1 MSSGLILL
9 NLFHTPPA
17 KENFLAQ
24 KSDHVSPSK
33 SGPWPSSLGLT
44 SCPPTPSI
52 FQPRRRTCSHWHLS
66 SLSCY
71 WLWPLFKF
79 HFPSSLP
86 LLTYTLVFLP
96 HSRQHANIL
105 SWKDFFP
112 LTQEASFGLNV
123 YCHYFYGLPTTW
135 YWNCWIMDLILWT
148 SHTFL
153 EVTVSIS
160 ISLELHSMCW
170 AYGRTFI
177 WSA

>member
-1 MSSGLILL
+1 MSALQNLDPGHLPLVSPLACLHPVSSNHTDILAPIDTYPLCLVTGSGL
-9 NLFHTPPA
+9 
-17 KENFLAQ
+17 
-24 KSDHVSPSK
+24 
-33 SGPWPSSLGLT
+33 
-44 SCPPTPSI
+44 C
-52 FQPRRRTCSHWHLS
+52 
-66 SLSCY
+66 
-71 WLWPLFKF
+71 FKF

-112 LTQEASFGLNV
+112 LTQEASFGLNA
-123 YCHYFYGLPTTW
+123 YCHYFYGLPTIW
-135 YWNCWIMDLILWT
+135 YWNCWIMDPILWT

-160 ISLELHSMCW
+160 ISLKLHSMCW

-177 WSA
+177 WSTQMHFWMIRFLFHIFLFSY